1 MKYQNHRLATFFCY
15 NFSKREVTILMIT
28 DKQFEDDFTAA
39 GGWFFLTQFEK
50 IHNWTGNKSELVDE
64 LFKEGFDAKR
74 TGTNVRVSSVIRII
88 EGNRGKEALIK
99 IRDSKVI
106 NKAHSDAQE
115 RANELIKVYYSN
127 L

>member
-1 MKYQNHRLATFFCY
+1 M
-15 NFSKREVTILMIT
+15 MIT
-28 DKQFEDDFTAA
+28 DKQFEDAFTAA
-39 GGWFFLTQFEK
+39 GGWFLLTQFEK

-74 TGTNVRVSSVIRII
+74 TGTNARVSSVIRII
-88 EGNRGKEALIK
+88 EANRGKEALIK

-106 NKAHSDAQE
+106 NKAHPDAQE
-115 RANELIKVYYSN
+115 RANELIKVYYSD